1 MEEERAMTPEELE
14 QCKLKGEE
22 DFITK
27 IWGPNATPETFQA
40 AFREFEKKKNW
51 DKIM

>member
-1 MEEERAMTPEELE
+1 MMEEERAMTPEELE

-27 IWGPNATPETFQA
+27 IWGPNPDFKG
-40 AFREFEKKKNW
+40 AFERMKKDKYW
-51 DKIM
+51 DKIL